1 MSADNSSPKNS
12 SSPKT
17 PSLPSRD
24 GDDAVPLVIFEN
36 LERATP
42 TRIGKKK
49 YEFFMDDPND
59 KSTNNDINI
68 FHENHQQLISHQDN
82 IGGLAFVGSFG
93 HLDCSIGTIFQDD
106 FRKTLEQLKSEE
118 DKNHAL
124 SVLIVDDS
132 VIQRKLSQKVLGGMI
147 DEVMWM
153 VECAENGERAM
164 QLVQT
169 SPRRPDVI
177 IIDQNMEP
185 GGGLMLGHQVVALL
199 RKDKAFDNV
208 VIIGCTGMA
217 EEARQDLLLAGCDAV
232 WSKPMPSREQAQA
245 QIVQILR
252 NKKSGSF
259 NNSESFEFD
268 LNSYPGFRNQPTYER
283 NGGDQSI
290 FGGSGPLQDEQK
302 SSDVDIPVF
311 RQVKMAR
318 ISYKPVPSTASL
330 LPFSRFS
337 GGPKFNFGVLPPPP
351 NSLTTAPPTAYP
363 FGDEDGESDKSPLDI
378 TSMKRALANL
388 SEISSCTSSST
399 SSPSSAVGVAAAV
412 AANE

>member
-1 MSADNSSPKNS
+1 MSIS
-12 SSPKT
+12 SSSKNTSHPTIST
-17 PSLPSRD
+17 PPSPSSHHED
-24 GDDAVPLVIFEN
+24 TIPLVIFEN

-42 TRIGKKK
+42 TRNGKKK
-49 YEFFMDDPND
+49 YEFFIDDPKD
-59 KSTNNDINI
+59 DTNSSSSPILDTN
-68 FHENHQQLISHQDN
+68 LIEEKNMNQS
-82 IGGLAFVGSFG
+82 GLAFVGSFG
-93 HLDCSIGTIFQDD
+93 QLDCSIGTIFQDD
-106 FRKTLEQLKSEE
+106 FRKTLEQLKLDEQ
-118 DKNHAL
+118 KNHAL

-185 GGGLMLGHQVVALL
+185 GGGLMLGHQVVELL

-232 WSKPMPSREQAQA
+232 WSKPMPSREEAQA

-252 NKKSGSF
+252 NKKKSM
-259 NNSESFEFD
+259 NANLLEFD
-268 LNSYPGFRNQPTYER
+268 LNNYPGFTKQQIYER
-283 NGGDQSI
+283 NS
-290 FGGSGPLQDEQK
+290 SCCSALQDVQNP
-302 SSDVDIPVF
+302 SDLDIPVF

-318 ISYKPVPSTASL
+318 ISYKPIPCTASL
-330 LPFSRFS
+330 LPFSRRVAEFAS
-337 GGPKFNFGVLPPPP
+337 PSFNFGVLPPPK
-351 NSLTTAPPTAYP
+351 SLTGGSGHS
-363 FGDEDGESDKSPLDI
+363 FGDEHDEPDKSPLDVA
-378 TSMKRALANL
+378 SMKRALANL
-388 SEISSCTSSST
+388 SEISPKTPP
-399 SSPSSAVGVAAAV
+399 SPVSAAT
-412 AANE
+412 E